1 MVGALGSETGFAI
14 SMLNVVISMM
24 HVLLYHKNSKLQ
36 LSGLKKTNKK
46 QHRISCHHQQRE
58 QGNEKLKGTT

>member
-1 MVGALGSETGFAI
+1 MVGALGSETGFAS

-36 LSGLKKTNKK
+36 LSGLKKK
-46 QHRISCHHQQRE
+46 QTKNNIELAVIISSVSKAVK
-58 QGNEKLKGTT
+58 N